1 MAIGDNTALDPPA
14 QDWDTTP
21 PGRPELAQANHDLR
35 DTCNVVRLGVCRDAP
50 DEDAL
55 MLETEQLAQRWG
67 CHPETIKRAVR
78 NGTCPLKPI
87 LPHGK
92 WFFSR
97 AAIERTEMATARPY
111 QQT

>member
-1 MAIGDNTALDPPA
+1 MTPGTILTTAEPCL
-14 QDWDTTP
+14 TLT
-21 PGRPELAQANHDLR
+21 
-35 DTCNVVRLGVCRDAP
+35 
-50 DEDAL
+50 
-55 MLETEQLAQRWG
+55 TEQLAQRWG

-78 NGTCPLKPI
+78 NGTSPVKPI

-97 AAIERTEMATARPY
+97 AAIERAETATARPY